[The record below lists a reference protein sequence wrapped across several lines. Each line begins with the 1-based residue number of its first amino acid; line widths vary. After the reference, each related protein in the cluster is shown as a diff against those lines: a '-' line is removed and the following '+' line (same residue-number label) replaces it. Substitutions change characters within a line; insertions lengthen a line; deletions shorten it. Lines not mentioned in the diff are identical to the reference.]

1 MTDAILSVRNL
12 RVSYGKVEAVHDVS
26 LALSRD
32 AIVTVIGANGAGK
45 STLLNAIM
53 GLLPSTGS
61 VRLEG
66 VEQSV
71 RSVPARVTGGLSLVP
86 ERRELFGS
94 MTVEDNLLLGGY
106 KLIAKA
112 ELPDALASIYDRFP
126 PLKTRRLQLAATLS
140 GGERQMLAMGRALIS
155 RPRVL
160 MLDEPSLG
168 LAPRIVQGILQII
181 VNLRSIGVST
191 LLVEQNAKAALE
203 IASYAYVMEL
213 GEITA
218 HGPAKDLLTDDRII
232 ESYLGS
238 HAAAAQQRAASAAH

>member
-1 MTDAILSVRNL
+1 MTSAILSVRNL
-12 RVSYGKVEAVHDVS
+12 RVSYGKVEAVHDIS
-26 LALSRD
+26 LELSRG

-61 VRLEG
+61 VRLDG

-71 RSVPARVTGGLSLVP
+71 RSVSARVIGGLSLVP

-112 ELPDALASIYDRFP
+112 MLPDALASIYDRFQ
-126 PLKTRRLQLAATLS
+126 PLKARRFQLAATLS

-155 RPRVL
+155 DPRVL

-168 LAPRIVQGILQII
+168 LAPRIVQEILEVI
-181 VNLRSIGVST
+181 VNLQSTGVST

-203 IASYAYVMEL
+203 IASYGYVMEL

-218 HGPAKDLLTDDRII
+218 HGVAKDLLTDGRII

-238 HAAAAQQRAASAAH
+238 HAAASQRRSFSAAH